1 MKGSVH
7 TIFSSFIERESNEV
21 PFKDHDM
28 GPQIIIP
35 KYNPY
40 EISYNQNLLP
50 LRNIQTTL

>member
-7 TIFSSFIERESNEV
+7 TIFSSYIERESNEV
-21 PFKDHDM
+21 PLKDHDM

-40 EISYNQNLLP
+40 DVQSNL
-50 LRNIQTTL
+50 I

>member
-1 MKGSVH
+1 MKGSAH